1 MEISP
6 FCQIGVA
13 EKTEVTEVINMTPL
27 SHPPTSLVDDV
38 GEPRMD
44 KSLGPRQRTFNFTF

>member
-1 MEISP
+1 LS
-6 FCQIGVA
+6 VA
-13 EKTEVTEVINMTPL
+13 EKTEATEVIDMTPL